1 MLKVNEFTVCGWE
14 NDKKASAVRYLPRII
29 EFLGYYPFPVPRT
42 LAERLLACRRSLGMS
57 RREVAQALSI
67 DEGTVE
73 KWEKAKAQ
81 PAGRRLQKVEAFMA
95 ASQLSGPI
103 EEKWPAS

>member
-1 MLKVNEFTVCGWE
+1 MTKRHSLFATCLGLSSS
-14 NDKKASAVRYLPRII
+14 SAITP
-29 EFLGYYPFPVPRT
+29 FLRRG
-42 LAERLLACRRSLGMS
+42 RLLSGFSPVGGRSGMS
-57 RREVAQALSI
+57 RREVAQTLSI

-103 EEKWPAS
+103 EEK